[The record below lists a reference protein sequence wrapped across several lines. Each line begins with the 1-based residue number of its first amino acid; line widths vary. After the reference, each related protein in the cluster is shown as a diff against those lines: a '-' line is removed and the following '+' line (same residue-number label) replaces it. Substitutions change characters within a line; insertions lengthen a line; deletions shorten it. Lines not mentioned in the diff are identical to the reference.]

1 MSSVTWEAA
10 KYKGK
15 WAVFDTV
22 SRTFNWIG
30 RGKRFCERKAKEL
43 NDYSRDYDRKM
54 RNPKHK

>member
-30 RGKRFCERKAKEL
+30 RGKRFCEKKANEL
-43 NDYSRDYDRKM
+43 NDYDREM

>member
-1 MSSVTWEAA
+1 VA

-30 RGKRFCERKAKEL
+30 RGKRFCEKKAKEL
-43 NDYSRDYDRKM
+43 NDYDREM
-54 RNPKHK
+54 RKPKHK